1 MKWLASSSHTSPSD
15 FCLWGY
21 LKNAIFEQQP
31 TTRADMQDRIRRACA
46 AIPRQTLQNT
56 VRHFQRRLTMYLEAN
71 GRHFYNLTIIKHP
84 EQ

>member
-56 VRHFQRRLTMYLEAN
+56 VRHFQRRLTMCLEAN
-71 GRHFYNLTIIKHP
+71 GRHFEHLLRG
-84 EQ
+84 